1 MLHKHGHFFFRDE
14 SLEVL
19 PGLIRLLGLELGP
32 GAIPKDAN
40 SEREQILHQ
49 AALIG
54 EFNIHR
60 AITEAANAAIH
71 DVQVM
76 PLDRFHGIFKGAKFD
91 IGIHGLAS
99 DPLHDD
105 VHRFVTVIENLGV
118 APKEGNDF
126 RALGIK
132 RDLGVWVVS
141 TNSIDER

>member
-1 MLHKHGHFFFRDE
+1 MLHKHGHFFFGDE

-40 SEREQILHQ
+40 SERKQILHQ
-49 AALIG
+49 AALVG
-54 EFNIHR
+54 EFNIHGT
-60 AITEAANAAIH
+60 ITEAANAATH
-71 DVQVM
+71 GVHVV
-76 PLDRFHGIFKGAKFD
+76 PLDRFHGIFKGAELD

-105 VHRFVTVIENLGV
+105 VHRLITVIENLGV

-132 RDLGVWVVS
+132 RDLDV
-141 TNSIDER
+141 